1 MLQREVQENEQLY
14 RMKKLLTKLRKMD
27 MKVCEGSGI

>member
-1 MLQREVQENEQLY
+1 MQQLEVQEDEQFC
-14 RMKKLLTKLRKMD
+14 RMKKLLRKFLKMH